1 MYNISGMRYCVILFI
16 LWAVEV
22 TAITAVMDSMG
33 SPIERGHGYPGF
45 M

>member
-1 MYNISGMRYCVILFI
+1 MRYKMI
-16 LWAVEV
+16 LWAAGV
-22 TAITAVMDSMG
+22 TVITAVMDSMD